1 MTRARGRT
9 EDLKGRNQWAGR
21 GNALAQMPEIT
32 EARELRR
39 ERRRSVGR
47 LGEEEGSGGG
57 GRAEGQ
63 VVVIDCVTK
72 HVLMTRGERERNGRR
87 ERDK

>member
-1 MTRARGRT
+1 MQYARAEGRKRT

-39 ERRRSVGR
+39 ERRRSRGR

-57 GRAEGQ
+57 GER
-63 VVVIDCVTK
+63 
-72 HVLMTRGERERNGRR
+72 RG
-87 ERDK
+87 KSS

>member
-1 MTRARGRT
+1 MQYARADGRTRT

-39 ERRRSVGR
+39 RERRRSVGR

-57 GRAEGQ
+57 GER
-63 VVVIDCVTK
+63 
-72 HVLMTRGERERNGRR
+72 RG
-87 ERDK
+87 KSS

>member
-1 MTRARGRT
+1 MQYARADGRT
-9 EDLKGRNQWAGR
+9 DGLKGRNQWAGR

-39 ERRRSVGR
+39 RERRRSVGR

-57 GRAEGQ
+57 GASG
-63 VVVIDCVTK
+63 
-72 HVLMTRGERERNGRR
+72 GASRR
-87 ERDK
+87 D